1 MRLTHYRSPYPPA
14 SNHRSTK
21 HRGRIRTRPA
31 SSTTVRSP
39 APQHRISELQYGSY
53 ERSQTLTL
61 IDDPRF
67 KVPLYTIG
75 QAARIVDVPN
85 STFATWAK
93 GYLRRPPDRPDV
105 TGQPVLTCLTPVT
118 RTSPSIPFVGLA
130 EGLVLAAIRRSGVPM
145 QRIRPALDEL
155 QRQIGIDH
163 ALASQHLFTDG
174 AELLYDYAEQ
184 NQAGA
189 EGIDTR
195 TLIVI
200 RNGQRVFSEVVEQYL
215 QLIRYGSDGYASV
228 IKVPAYRD
236 AEVVA
241 DPGRSF
247 GSPVFERGGARVSDV
262 LERFWAGEPLSELSG
277 EFGVPPQQL
286 EDVVRATSRRAA

>member
-1 MRLTHYRSPYPPA
+1 M
-14 SNHRSTK
+14 
-21 HRGRIRTRPA
+21 
-31 SSTTVRSP
+31 
-39 APQHRISELQYGSY
+39 
-53 ERSQTLTL
+53 
-61 IDDPRF
+61 
-67 KVPLYTIG
+67 YTIG

-105 TGQPVLTCLTPVT
+105 TGQPVLTCLTPST
-118 RTSPSIPFVGLA
+118 RESPSIPFVGLA

-184 NQAGA
+184 NQAEG
-189 EGIDTR
+189 EGIDTK

-200 RNGQRVFSEVVEQYL
+200 RNGQRVFSEVIEQYL

-262 LERFWAGEPLSELSG
+262 LERFWAGEPLRELSE

-286 EDVVRATSRRAA
+286 EDVVRVTSRRAA